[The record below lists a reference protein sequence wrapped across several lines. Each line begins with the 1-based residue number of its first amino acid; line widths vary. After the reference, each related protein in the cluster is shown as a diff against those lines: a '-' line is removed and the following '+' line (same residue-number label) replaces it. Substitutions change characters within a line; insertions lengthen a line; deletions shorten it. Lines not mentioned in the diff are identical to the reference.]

1 MVLSIGWNATRK
13 ISSRRLT
20 TKPWTSY
27 WIIFPTSLF
36 KALLNPNVSQER
48 ERSKII
54 RKAEKV
60 SPEQQAEWSAEYG
73 EALAAALEQFF
84 DVEDE
89 DPDGAKLRDGFNGF
103 SSGIGTVVQVEIGQR
118 EFAVADSYDTA
129 EELAIEM
136 VAQDLEHEPELFT
149 QSWLEN
155 FINVDRIRRD
165 LYSDEFDSLYND
177 LTDHADRDPEDVAER
192 MGLDPSDYEVE
203 DEDGDVAV
211 DEDLL
216 RKAID
221 ENLDDFVQREVE
233 ERLRDPVGYL
243 VDMFGQEGMKRAL
256 KFGGIDIDE
265 AAKDAVR
272 TDGAGHF
279 LGHYD
284 GELRD
289 LPDSGVYWRLN

>member
-1 MVLSIGWNATRK
+1 M
-13 ISSRRLT
+13 
-20 TKPWTSY
+20 
-27 WIIFPTSLF
+27 
-36 KALLNPNVSQER
+36 
-48 ERSKII
+48 I

-129 EELAIEM
+129 EELAIEI
-136 VAQDLEHEPELFT
+136 VAQDLEQEPELFT

-177 LTDHADRDPEDVAER
+177 LTYDADRDPKDVAER

-233 ERLRDPVGYL
+233 ERLSDPVGYL
-243 VDMFGQEGMKRAL
+243 VDMFGQEEGMKQAL
-256 KFGGIDIDE
+256 RFGGIDIDE

-284 GELRD
+284 GELSD